1 MSCLKQEKPQS
12 PDEKSTVNDQAQ
24 LRRQL
29 LEMIRRNEEMRRVK
43 SK

>member
-1 MSCLKQEKPQS
+1 MNCLKQEKPQS
-12 PDEKSTVNDQAQ
+12 PDETATVNDQAQ

>member
-1 MSCLKQEKPQS
+1 MNCLKQEKPQS
-12 PDEKSTVNDQAQ
+12 PDEKATVNDQAQ